1 MRGITK
7 KSITSELLNKTPIE
21 KVWEACVELALERD
35 SRSVSIIV
43 DRMMPGKR
51 AGALMPFEL
60 PIIKDIHDL
69 DDAESRIIQ
78 ALNSNQI
85 TISEGTELF
94 KMLSERKTTITIR
107 DTNEKLDRIEEGLNN
122 RI

>member
-78 ALNSNQI
+78 ALNNNQI

-107 DTNEKLDRIEEGLNN
+107 DTNVKLDRIEEGLNN